1 MSKEHKIKGETRVW
15 ITGLGLSAGLI
26 MTLSIL
32 GLIFYYGLSVFWPK
46 DIVTANIPEEIAIKD
61 KKGNTSAS
69 FWGVEV
75 KRVEQKIPGRSTAE
89 KPISV
94 QYYTA
99 NRDAYGQSFVFILEE
114 QLEVSPE
121 LDPNIMMMER
131 ESESRA
137 IVKPL
142 QIVVD
147 GKTIKADSPDFIKE
161 FDKALKNS
169 ANKRHAAEELVGG
182 ILLDIANEIKD
193 LKVVIFKKKEAGED
207 FSSEQTEMNRLK
219 NLADV
224 NAKLVNDFYEEKDKD
239 SLTVQVNPNGMTY
252 DMPIGEVIRY
262 NFPNQLGTFGRM
274 SLFCE
279 NIYEYVTSNPREANT
294 EGGIFPAI
302 IGTLVMTIVMCIP
315 VTFFGVITAIYLH
328 EYAKENLVTR
338 AVRIAIN
345 NLAGVPSIVF
355 GAFGLGF
362 FIYFIGSNI
371 DDFFFKDWK
380 LATGEPIFGTGGL
393 LWASLTLAL
402 MTLPVVIV
410 STEEALS
417 SVPHGLREG
426 AMGCGATKWQSIWT
440 VILPSATPGIITGM
454 ILAMARGAGEVAPLM
469 LVGVVKLAPSLPVNA
484 SAPFVHLDQ
493 KFMHL
498 GFHIYDLGFQSPDS
512 EAAKPMVFATTL
524 FLIITVTGLNLTG
537 IIIRQRLKKRFA
549 TGAF

>member
-46 DIVTANIPEEIAIKD
+46 DVVTVNVPEELAIRD
-61 KKGNTSAS
+61 KKGTSTS
-69 FWGVEV
+69 FWGIEV
-75 KRVEQKIPGRSTAE
+75 KRVEQQIPGRSKEE

-99 NRDAYGQSFVFILEE
+99 NRDAYGNSFIFVKESQLNISE
-114 QLEVSPE
+114 Q
-121 LDPNIMMMER
+121 LDPNVMIMER

-142 QIVVD
+142 KIVVD
-147 GKTIKADSPDFIKE
+147 GKEIEASAANFIEE
-161 FDKALKNS
+161 FDNAIQH
-169 ANKRHAAEELVGG
+169 AADKRHAAEELVGG
-182 ILLDIANEIKD
+182 ILLDIANEIKN
-193 LKVVIFKKKEAGED
+193 LKVVIHKKQLAEQDTSAEEAQMKE
-207 FSSEQTEMNRLK
+207 LK
-219 NLADV
+219 ARADE
-224 NAKLVNDFYEEKDKD
+224 NAKKVNDLYEEKDKD

-252 DMPIGEVIRY
+252 EMPIGEVIRY
-262 NFPNQLGTFGRM
+262 NFPNQLGTMSRL
-274 SLFCE
+274 SLFFE
-279 NIYEYVTSNPREANT
+279 NVYEYVTAYPREANT

-328 EYAKENLVTR
+328 EYAKDSLVTR

-484 SAPFVHLDQ
+484 TYPFVHIDQ

-512 EAAKPMVFATTL
+512 EAAKPMVYATTL
-524 FLIITVTGLNLTG
+524 FLILTVTGLNLAG

>member
-1 MSKEHKIKGETRVW
+1 MSNKKIKGETRVW
-15 ITGLGLSAGLI
+15 ISGLGLSAGLI
-26 MTLSIL
+26 MTAAIL
-32 GLIFYYGLSVFWPK
+32 GLIFYYGLGVFWPK
-46 DIVTANIPEEIAIKD
+46 DIVTVNVPEELAIRD
-61 KKGNTSAS
+61 KEQKLSKS

-75 KRVEQKIPGRSTAE
+75 KRVELQVPGRSEEE
-89 KPISV
+89 KPIEV

-99 NRDAYGQSFVFILEE
+99 NRDAYGQSFTFVPEK
-114 QLEVSPE
+114 QLEVSTE
-121 LDPNIMMMER
+121 LDPNVMMMER

-142 QIVVD
+142 KIVVD
-147 GKTIKADSPDFIKE
+147 GKTIEASDPNFRTK
-161 FDKALKNS
+161 FDKALN
-169 ANKRHAAEELVGG
+169 AAAEKRHAAEELVGG
-182 ILLDIANEIKD
+182 ILLDVANDIKD
-193 LKVVIFKKKEAGED
+193 LKVVIFNKKEKGQD
-207 FSSEQTEMNRLK
+207 VSSEEAEMERLK
-219 NLADV
+219 NLADAKAKEV
-224 NAKLVNDFYEEKDKD
+224 NNFYEEKDKD
-239 SLTVQVNPNGMTY
+239 SLTIQVNPNGMTY

-262 NFPNQLGTFGRM
+262 NFPNQLGTMGRVA
-274 SLFCE
+274 LFFE
-279 NIYEYVTSNPREANT
+279 NVYEYVTAYPREANT

-328 EYAKENLVTR
+328 EYAKENFVTR

-380 LATGEPIFGTGGL
+380 LATGEPIFGTGGM

-440 VILPSATPGIITGM
+440 VILPCATPGIITGM

-484 SAPFVHLDQ
+484 TYPFVHIDQ

-524 FLIITVTGLNLTG
+524 FLILTVTGLNLAG